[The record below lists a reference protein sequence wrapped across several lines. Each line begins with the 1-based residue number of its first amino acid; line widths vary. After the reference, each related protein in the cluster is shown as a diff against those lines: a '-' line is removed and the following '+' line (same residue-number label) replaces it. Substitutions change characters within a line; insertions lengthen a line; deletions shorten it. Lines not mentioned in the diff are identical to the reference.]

1 MVLLGLD
8 ILQRF
13 CSFASHRGFLGQQQ
27 RLTLFHFPRFFLFAC
42 AVEGQARTA
51 RNQAADDDVLFQ
63 AAQTIALAHDRRFGQ
78 HAGGFL
84 ERSGRDERV
93 GRQRC
98 LGNTQQDVFVGRW
111 NLVLNGHAIVLV
123 QQFRTLYLL
132 ANDVVGVA
140 GIDDLN
146 TAQHLTHDHF
156 DVLVID
162 LHALQTVHVLHF
174 VNDVTCQ
181 RFDTQQA
188 QDVLRI
194 GRAVHDHLTLVHD
207 LAVMHQH
214 LLVLGDQELML
225 VAVHVRDFQTLLAL
239 GFFTERNRTRDF
251 RQHTGIFRRA
261 RFEQFGNAW
270 QTTGNIARFL
280 RFGRNTCQHF
290 TNRYLLTVLDHD
302 QRADLEA
309 DRHRVFGAGD
319 LDFFVRVVDQL
330 DLRTQRFRQRTATF
344 RIDRHQG
351 GQTGHF
357 VDLTGYGDAFFDV
370 LETHL
375 TGVFGNDRT
384 GQRIPRC
391 QGRTGLDDH
400 AVLDDQG
407 RTVRYFM
414 TLTLTAMVVGNQH
427 FAGTGNDDLRALA
440 VRDVTHGCREAN
452 GTVRL
457 GFHRRCHCCTRCR
470 TTNVERTHGQLGT
483 RLTNRLR
490 CHHTDGFA
498 GVDQHAA
505 AQIAAIALGAQAEAR
520 VASQWRADLDFIDG
534 QTLDLF
540 DHVFVHQG
548 AGFVQRFLGFR
559 IDDVMHHDAA
569 EDTVTQRFD
578 DFTTFDQRLHD
589 GAVHGAA
596 IIFDHHQ
603 VLRHVNQTTRQVT
616 GVSRFQRRIGQ
627 TFTSTVGRNEVLQNV
642 QTFAEVRGNRRFD
655 NRTIRF
661 GHQTTHT
668 GQLANLGC
676 GTARAGVGHHVN
688 GVERFLRRLGAVAA
702 DHVFDFE
709 LVHHGLADFIRGF
722 APDIDYL
729 VVTLAGGHETRGVLL
744 FDLLDFRFGRR
755 DQGDFLRRYQHVVDA
770 DRDTGACRQ
779 AETRLH
785 QFVCEH
791 HGGAQAALAERRVDQ
806 LGNFFLFQRAVQD
819 GERQAFWQN
828 FRQDRTADRRF
839 VTRYRFL
846 EFARFGVFRVFGNT
860 HGDAGR
866 QFDFLVVVGADHFRH
881 VREHHPFVLRIDRFA
896 GRVVQTQHDIL
907 GRNDRWFAVRWEQ
920 DVVRCQHQGAC
931 FHLRFDRQR
940 NVDRHLVTVKVGV
953 ECGADE
959 RVQLD
964 GLAFNQDWLERLDTQ
979 TVQRRCA
986 VQHDRMFTDHVFQD
1000 VPHDRLLNLDQLFG
1014 GLDRGSQTHQFQFIE
1029 NEWLEQFQRHQFRQ
1043 AALMQFQLRA
1053 HDDDRTTGVIDAF
1066 AQQVLT
1072 ETAALALDHLCQR
1085 FQRTLVG
1092 AGHRFAATAVVQQR
1106 IDRFLQHALFVA
1118 RDDLWSTQLHQAFQT
1133 VVTVDDAA
1141 IQIVQ
1146 IRGRETAAIQRYQ
1159 RTQFRRQ
1166 HWQHFHDHP
1175 VRLDARTL
1183 ERFQHFQ
1190 ALRVFLDLGFGFR
1203 FLQFHAQGFG
1213 IAVDVD
1219 RAQQFTDTFG
1229 AHEGGEVVA
1238 VLFVL
1243 GGVVVFR
1250 HDLALFQRSH
1260 AWIGH
1265 DVCFK
1270 VQHAFDVPQGHVQDH
1285 AQTRRQ
1291 RLQEPDVRGRR
1302 GQLDVAHALAAH
1314 FGQGDF
1320 DAALFADHAAV
1331 FQALVLAAQAFV
1343 ILDRAKDLGAEQAV
1357 ALRLEGTV
1365 VDGFRL
1371 LDFAVGPRTDFLRRS
1386 ETDLDCIEGL
1396 VGLYL
1401 LE

>member
-1 MVLLGLD
+1 M
-8 ILQRF
+8 
-13 CSFASHRGFLGQQQ
+13 
-27 RLTLFHFPRFFLFAC
+27 
-42 AVEGQARTA
+42 EGQARAA
-51 RNQAADDDVLFQ
+51 RDQAADDDVLFQ
-63 AAQTIALAHDRRFGQ
+63 AAQTVALAHDRRFGQ

-84 ERSGRDERV
+84 ERCGRDKRI

-98 LGNTQQDVFVGRW
+98 LGNTQQNVFVGRR
-111 NLVLNGHAIVLV
+111 NLVLLRHAIVLV
-123 QQFRTLYLL
+123 QQFRTFHLL

-146 TAQHLTHDHF
+146 AAQHLAHDHF

-174 VNDVTCQ
+174 VDDVTRQ
-181 RFDTQQA
+181 RFDTQQT

-194 GRAVHDHLTLVHD
+194 GRAVHDHLALVHD

-214 LLVLGDQELML
+214 LLVLGNQELVL

-239 GFFTERNRTRDF
+239 GFLAERNRTRDF
-251 RQHTGIFRRA
+251 RQHAGVFRGTG
-261 RFEQFGNAW
+261 FEQLGHAW

-280 RFGRNTCQHF
+280 RFGRDTCQHF
-290 TNRYLLTVLDHD
+290 TDRYRLAVFHHD

-330 DLRTQRFRQRTATF
+330 DLRTQRFGQRTAAF
-344 RIDRHQG
+344 CIDRHQG
-351 GQTGHF
+351 RQTGHF
-357 VDLTGYGDAFFDV
+357 VDLTGHGDAFFDV

-384 GQRIPRC
+384 GQRIPCR
-391 QGRTGLDDH
+391 QRGTGLDDH

-407 RTVRYFM
+407 RAVRYFM
-414 TLTLTAMVVGNQH
+414 TLALTAMVVGDQH

-440 VRDVTHGCREAN
+440 VRHVTHGCREAD
-452 GTVRL
+452 GTVRFR
-457 GFHRRCHCCTRCR
+457 FHRRCHCRTRRR
-470 TTNVERTHGQLGT
+470 TTNVEGTHGQLGT

-505 AQIAAIALGAQAEAR
+505 AQVAAIALGAQAEAR
-520 VASQWRADLDFIDG
+520 VASQWRTNLDFVDR
-534 QTLDLF
+534 QTFDLF
-540 DHVFVHQG
+540 DHVFVHQR
-548 AGFVQRFLGFR
+548 AGFVQRFLRFR
-559 IDDVMHHDAA
+559 IDDIVHRHAA
-569 EDTVTQRFD
+569 EDTVTQWLD
-578 DFTTFDQRLHD
+578 DFTAFNQRFHQ

-596 IIFDHHQ
+596 IIFDHDQ
-603 VLRHVNQTTRQVT
+603 VLRHVDQTARQVT

-627 TFTSTVGRNEVLQNV
+627 TFTSAVGRNEVLQHV
-642 QTFAEVRGNRRFD
+642 QAFAEVRGNRRFD

-661 GHQTTHT
+661 RHQTTHT

-688 GVERFLRRLGAVAA
+688 GVERFLRRLGAVAL
-702 DHVFDFE
+702 DHVFDLE
-709 LVHHGLADFIRGF
+709 LVHHGLADFIGGL

-729 VVTLAGGHETRGVLL
+729 VVTLAGRHQTRSVLL
-744 FDLLDFRFGRR
+744 LDLLDFRFGRR
-755 DQGDFLRRYQHVVDA
+755 DQGHFLWRYQHVVDA

-791 HGGAQAALAERRVDQ
+791 HRGAQAALAERRVDQ
-806 LGNFFLFQRAVQD
+806 LGNLFLFQCAIEHR
-819 GERQAFWQN
+819 ERQAFWQD
-828 FRQDRTADRRF
+828 FRQDRTADGRL
-839 VTRYRFL
+839 VAGYRFF
-846 EFARFGVFRVFGNT
+846 EFAGFGVFRVFGNT
-860 HGDAGR
+860 HGHAGR

-881 VREHHPFVLRIDRFA
+881 VREHHAFVLGIDGFTR
-896 GRVVQTQHDIL
+896 GIVQTQHDIL
-907 GRNDRWFAVRWEQ
+907 GRHDRRFAVRREQ
-920 DVVRCQHQGAC
+920 DVVRRQHQRTR
-931 FHLRFDRQR
+931 FHLCFDRQR
-940 NVDRHLVTVKVGV
+940 NVDRHLVTVEVGV

-959 RVQLD
+959 WVQLD
-964 GLAFNQDWLERLDTQ
+964 RLAFNQDRLERLDTQ
-979 TVQRRCA
+979 TVQRWCA
-986 VQHDRMFTDHVFQD
+986 VEHDRMFTDHVFQD
-1000 VPHDRLLNLDQLFG
+1000 VPDDRLLNLDQLLG
-1014 GLDRGSQTHQFQFIE
+1014 GLDRGCQAHQFQFIE

-1072 ETAALALDHLCQR
+1072 ETAALALDHLCQGL
-1085 FQRTLVG
+1085 QRTLVG

-1118 RDDLWSTQLHQAFQT
+1118 RDDLWSAQLHQAFQA
-1133 VVTVDDAA
+1133 VVTVDHAA

-1146 IRGRETAAIQRYQ
+1146 IRGRETATVQRYQ
-1159 RTQFRRQ
+1159 WAQFRRQ
-1166 HWQHFHDHP
+1166 HRQHFHDHP

-1190 ALRVFLDLGFGFR
+1190 ALGVFLDLRFGLR

-1250 HDLALFQRSH
+1250 HDLALFQRGH
-1260 AWIGH
+1260 AGIGH
-1265 DVCFK
+1265 DICFK
-1270 VQHAFDVPQGHVQDH
+1270 VQNTFDVPQGHVQHH
-1285 AQTRRQ
+1285 AQARWQ
-1291 RLQEPDVRGRR
+1291 GFQEPDVGGRR
-1302 GQLDVAHALAAH
+1302 SQFDVAHALAAH
-1314 FGQGDF
+1314 FGQRDF
-1320 DAALFADHAAV
+1320 DAAFFADHAAV
-1331 FQALVLAAQAFV
+1331 FQAFVLAAQALV
-1343 ILDRAKDLGAEQAV
+1343 VLDRAKDLGAEQAI
-1357 ALRLEGTV
+1357 AFRLEGTV

-1371 LDFAVGPRTDFLRRS
+1371 FDFAVGPRTDFLRRS